1 MEVAEFFLEQLKLPV
16 FFRFSLPDVLCGR
29 VFELLG
35 ALSAIEENGDVFGGV
50 SVVVF
55 DEKERAVKTGKVLAE
70 GPVAVLGSDMH
81 DGVAVL
87 ILEVE
92 VDSLF

>member
-1 MEVAEFFLEQLKLPV
+1 MKIAKFFLKQLELPV

-35 ALSAIEENGDVFGGV
+35 ALSSIEQHGDVLGSV

-55 DEKERAVKTGKVLAE
+55 DEEKGSVQTGKVLAE
-70 GPVAVLGSDMH
+70 GPVAVFSGH
-81 DGVAVL
+81 VHHGVAIL
-87 ILEVE
+87 IL
-92 VDSLF
+92 